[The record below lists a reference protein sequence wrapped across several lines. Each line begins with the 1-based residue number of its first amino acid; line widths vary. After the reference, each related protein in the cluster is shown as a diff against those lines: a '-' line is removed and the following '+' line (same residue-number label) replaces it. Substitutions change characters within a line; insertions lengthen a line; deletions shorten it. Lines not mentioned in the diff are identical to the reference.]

1 MPCEAAMGM
10 MMSAELWP
18 VELQAGGVGSP
29 YLRNLP
35 DDPGGPTGAAADAR
49 TRFPIEH
56 DRGNSLG
63 FLRLLFASLVIVSHT
78 TELLRGDRSSEP
90 LAMIFGT
97 LSLGDLAVNGFF
109 VISGYLITKSYLG
122 TTRVRDYLVKRI
134 ARILPGFVVAWLVVA
149 MIVAPLAGGQEGVS
163 ILGQAGWSFLLQ
175 APYSSQAFSGT
186 YHNSLNAPLWTIP
199 WEFACYLLVVAL
211 SCARIVTKPI
221 VLGAAAIV
229 LLIVPHLL
237 LRLPL
242 PIDLGSIYP
251 ILLNGGR
258 LVGMFL
264 AGATFMLIADDRIYS
279 TKGAIAAVTVLV
291 ACLPFASLASIGVA
305 IGGTYLI
312 FFVGFRSR
320 STLLRTINARNDIS
334 YGVYLYAWPIEKLLI
349 MYLGFTSMIVLGAV
363 TLILAFAA
371 GYLSWVYVEKPA
383 VGIARRL
390 IR

>member
-1 MPCEAAMGM
+1 
-10 MMSAELWP
+10 
-18 VELQAGGVGSP
+18 
-29 YLRNLP
+29 
-35 DDPGGPTGAAADAR
+35 
-49 TRFPIEH
+49 
-56 DRGNSLG
+56 
-63 FLRLLFASLVIVSHT
+63 
-78 TELLRGDRSSEP
+78 
-90 LAMIFGT
+90 
-97 LSLGDLAVNGFF
+97 
-109 VISGYLITKSYLG
+109 
-122 TTRVRDYLVKRI
+122 
-134 ARILPGFVVAWLVVA
+134 
-149 MIVAPLAGGQEGVS
+149 
-163 ILGQAGWSFLLQ
+163 
-175 APYSSQAFSGT
+175 
-186 YHNSLNAPLWTIP
+186 
-199 WEFACYLLVVAL
+199 
-211 SCARIVTKPI
+211 
-221 VLGAAAIV
+221 
-229 LLIVPHLL
+229 
-237 LRLPL
+237 
-242 PIDLGSIYP
+242 
-251 ILLNGGR
+251 
-258 LVGMFL
+258 MFL